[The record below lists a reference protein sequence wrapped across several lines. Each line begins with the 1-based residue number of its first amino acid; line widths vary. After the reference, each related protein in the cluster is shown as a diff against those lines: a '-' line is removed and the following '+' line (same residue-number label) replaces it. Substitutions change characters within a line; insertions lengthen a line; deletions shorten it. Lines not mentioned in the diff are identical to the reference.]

1 MTLTATPD
9 NISLHVAPRPASETA
24 PTPKSTPRSL
34 SEAVRAVNDHRRE
47 VELRRMAAQQQSAA
61 ARADWAV
68 PVARSQLQALEQQ
81 ARDAAV
87 LRGLLDSGPV
97 IAVPF
102 SALPPYT
109 LRNMPLALAR
119 TLDEDADDAQRD
131 RPLTRLFV
139 AADVPRLQQALFD
152 GDAATLVAH
161 LRRSDGRVV
170 RCSVHLSAAN
180 SGDSDW
186 RWACIVPLPQRTGTA
201 PVAEHHLPPKP
212 NQRPRLDA
220 RPASAV

>member
-1 MTLTATPD
+1 MTPTATPD
-9 NISLHVAPRPASETA
+9 NISLQVAPRPTSESSPA
-24 PTPKSTPRSL
+24 PKATPRSL
-34 SEAVRAVNDHRRE
+34 SEAVQAVNDHRRE
-47 VELRRMAAQQQSAA
+47 VELRRMAAQQQQSAA
-61 ARADWAV
+61 ASADWAV

-81 ARDAAV
+81 AREAAV

-119 TLDEDADDAQRD
+119 TLDEDDDDAQRD

-139 AADVPRLQQALFD
+139 AADVPRLQQPLFD
-152 GDAATLVAH
+152 GRAATLVAH

-170 RCSVHLSAAN
+170 RCSVHLSAAD
-180 SGDSDW
+180 SGDPDW
-186 RWACIVPLPQRTGTA
+186 RWACVVPLPQRGATPTA
-201 PVAEHHLPPKP
+201 ERHLPPKP

-220 RPASAV
+220 RPAPAV

>member
-9 NISLHVAPRPASETA
+9 NISFHVASRPASGSP
-24 PTPKSTPRSL
+24 PTPKATPRTL
-34 SEAVRAVNDHRRE
+34 SEAVQAVNDHRRE

-61 ARADWAV
+61 ASTDWVV

-87 LRGLLDSGPV
+87 LRGLLDSGSV

-119 TLDEDADDAQRD
+119 TLEEDADDAQCD

-170 RCSVHLSAAN
+170 RCSVHLSAAD
-180 SGDSDW
+180 SGDPDW
-186 RWACIVPLPQRTGTA
+186 RWACIVPLPQRTGATA
-201 PVAEHHLPPKP
+201 ATERHLPPKS
-212 NQRPRLDA
+212 NQRPRLDV
-220 RPASAV
+220 RPAPAV